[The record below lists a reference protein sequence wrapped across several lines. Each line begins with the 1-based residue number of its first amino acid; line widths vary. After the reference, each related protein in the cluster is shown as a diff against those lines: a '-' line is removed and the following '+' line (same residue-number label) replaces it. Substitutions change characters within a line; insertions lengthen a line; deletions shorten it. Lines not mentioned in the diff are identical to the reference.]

1 MNRGYLRRNMSPAV
15 CKNKKSKNMLS
26 AAEPE
31 PLGEESF
38 LWKP

>member
-1 MNRGYLRRNMSPAV
+1 
-15 CKNKKSKNMLS
+15 MLS

-38 LWKP
+38 LWKPWKHTYF